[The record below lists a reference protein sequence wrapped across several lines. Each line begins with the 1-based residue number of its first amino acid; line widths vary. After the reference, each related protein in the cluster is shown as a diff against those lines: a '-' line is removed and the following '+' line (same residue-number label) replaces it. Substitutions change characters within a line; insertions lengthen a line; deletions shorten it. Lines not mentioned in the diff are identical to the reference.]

1 MLLAKALLRPAP
13 VVVRN
18 ANAPLPVR
26 GDLKEAQPDGK
37 LQRGRHEEDERRNGH
52 DHVRTVKH
60 HRKPTTKVR
69 AGSNGGEIKHRA
81 S

>member
-26 GDLKEAQPDGK
+26 GNLKEAQSDGK
-37 LQRGRHEEDERRNGH
+37 LQRGRHEEDERRNGD
-52 DHVRTVKH
+52 DHVRTLKH

-69 AGSNGGEIKHRA
+69 AGHEPAGKAREL
-81 S
+81 